1 VTLAQEDR
9 IRQLRNR
16 CPYYGKNK
24 LKVLYEKE
32 YFEQISAWKIERV
45 IRKHKLCPDKQKAEK
60 IAIKRARA
68 LKKPKERITQLVRKV
83 GLTSSF
89 SLILLLSS
97 GVVSKDTS

>member
-60 IAIKRARA
+60 IATKSQGA
-68 LKKPKERITQLVRKV
+68 
-83 GLTSSF
+83 
-89 SLILLLSS
+89 
-97 GVVSKDTS
+97 